1 MNLSKCLVA
10 SALVAATG
18 VAQAEVS
25 ANLGVA
31 SNYYFRGVSQ
41 TGDKAA
47 VSGGIDYNQDSG
59 FYLGTWASNVDFSGS
74 DEAVDTDGD
83 GQVDTII
90 SGDSKADMEVDFY
103 TGFGNDIGDSGF
115 NYDLSAW
122 YYWYPG
128 AGGNEQGGDL
138 DYAEASGSLGW
149 QWLTATIAYTFW
161 GENDDDVPFTE
172 GDVYYNLTA
181 DLPMEMAGFAPS
193 AFIGYYDFDCDGND
207 ACGNAS
213 YTHWGIGV
221 TRDAG
226 EFGSFSV
233 NYEQNDGGENDAV
246 ATDENPNF
254 WIGWAKDF

>member
-1 MNLSKCLVA
+1 MNLSKSLVA

-41 TGDKAA
+41 TDDKAA

-59 FYLGTWASNVDFSGS
+59 FYLGTWASNVDFGGKE
-74 DEAVDTDGD
+74 DVE
-83 GQVDTII
+83 
-90 SGDSKADMEVDFY
+90 MDFY
-103 TGFGNDIGDSGF
+103 SGFGGDIGDSGF

-172 GDVYYNLTA
+172 GDVYYNLSA

-193 AFIGYYDFDCDGND
+193 AFVGYYDFDCDGND

-213 YTHWGIGV
+213 YTSWGIGL

-226 EFGSFSV
+226 DFGSFSF
-233 NYEQNDGGENDAV
+233 NYVQTDGGEGDAV